1 MDALLNRI
9 VVLCKGDKQQAKS
22 LVTVAQSTYP
32 GNTALWYLMKVISDL
47 EQQQAEYFRQRRLP
61 SAPATV
67 RPTQPQAAPTQSVQ
81 GRQPLPPFQPW
92 RPTPTGAPTQH
103 HQPPSRQ
110 VQQKLLALVQGNQQ
124 TADRLVEHTRKANP
138 LQSEQWVWEKVIFDL
153 ERDRH

>member
-22 LVTVAQSTYP
+22 LVTAAQSTYP

-61 SAPATV
+61 SAPATA
-67 RPTQPQAAPTQSVQ
+67 RPAQPKAAPTQPAQS
-81 GRQPLPPFQPW
+81 RQPLPPFQPW
-92 RPTPTGAPTQH
+92 RPATTVAPTQH
-103 HQPPSRQ
+103 HQPPSSQ

-124 TADRLVEHTRKANP
+124 TVERLVGHTRKTNP

-153 ERDRH
+153 ERDWH

>member
-22 LVTVAQSTYP
+22 LVEAAQSHYP
-32 GNTALWYLMKVISDL
+32 GNTALWYLMRVISDL

-61 SAPATV
+61 NAPAPA
-67 RPTQPQAAPTQSVQ
+67 RSAQPQAAPTQPVQ
-81 GRQPLPPFQPW
+81 RRQPMLPLQPW
-92 RPTPTGAPTQH
+92 RPPVTGAPTQQI
-103 HQPPSRQ
+103 QPPSSQ
-110 VQQKLLALVQGNQQ
+110 VQQKLLTLVYGNQQ
-124 TADRLVEHTRKANP
+124 TVDRLVGQTRKANP